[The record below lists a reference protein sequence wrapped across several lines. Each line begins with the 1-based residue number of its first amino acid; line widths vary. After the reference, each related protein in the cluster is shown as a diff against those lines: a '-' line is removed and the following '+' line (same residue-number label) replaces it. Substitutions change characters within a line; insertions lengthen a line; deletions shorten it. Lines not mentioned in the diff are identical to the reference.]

1 MVATVV
7 RVLHVDD
14 LEEEFIL
21 LRELLSS
28 VPDMQFEFYWVPDI
42 RTAMQAMDEKNFDV
56 CLVDYH
62 LGLDRGLDLIQTAHA
77 KHVKMPFILMSG
89 QKDRSIEREALQIG
103 ARLCIDKND
112 ITTSVLL
119 KAIQEAMRI

>member
-1 MVATVV
+1 MVNRLV

-21 LRELLSS
+21 LRELLSE
-28 VPDMQFEFYWVPDI
+28 VEDVEFEVQWVADI
-42 RTAMQAMDEKNFDV
+42 RTAMHVIHTMKFDI

-62 LGLDRGLDLIQTAHA
+62 LGIDKGIDLIHMALA
-77 KHVKMPFILMSG
+77 NDIRMPFILMTG
-89 QKDRSIEREALQIG
+89 QNDPSIEREALKIG

-112 ITTSVLL
+112 ITTSILL
-119 KAIQEAMRI
+119 KAIQEALKN